1 MSRLFDAL
9 QAGDIALATRLV
21 TAPLTRKEAVA
32 TGRAD
37 LIAFGRP
44 FIANPDLGRRLRE
57 GAPLNALD
65 PKTLYGGAA
74 PGYTGYTGYPALDAA
89 IA

>member
-1 MSRLFDAL
+1 MSSLFDAL

-21 TAPLTRKEAVA
+21 MAPLTRKEAEA

-57 GAPLNALD
+57 GAPLIALD
-65 PKTLYGGAA
+65 PKTLYGGGA
-74 PGYTGYTGYPALDAA
+74 PGYIGYPALDAA

>member
-1 MSRLFDAL
+1 MSRLFDPL
-9 QAGDIALATRLV
+9 QAGDMALATRLV
-21 TAPLTRKEAVA
+21 MVPLTRKEAVA

-44 FIANPDLGRRLRE
+44 CSANPDLGRRLRE